1 MVWLYQV
8 LEFFGLA
15 DKLKYPS
22 EKQMSKLRIAG
33 A

>member
-1 MVWLYQV
+1 MQV

-22 EKQMSKLRIAG
+22 QKQMSKLRIA
-33 A
+33 AA